1 MLDEVG
7 SNHSD
12 LYALL
17 RALLERTAE
26 IDGTLRSD
34 PHAAVRDITKL
45 MLLFLTKLSEY
56 MADGSPSRVTHG
68 AALVSLVL
76 AFEDRD
82 RGIVNP
88 VLLPKAEDRRK
99 GNNLRQ
105 EVMFA
110 RVQSALASELLF
122 RAGRG
127 KEEADKEVA
136 ELLGKDHRLF
146 TGHSGETWRIV
157 KRWRENIDS
166 GDYPDAAEKFD
177 YLLEAVLDTIR
188 ARAASGEPSADD
200 LEKAADAA
208 LGELDRYT

>member
-1 MLDEVG
+1 MLDDVG
-7 SNHSD
+7 SQHNG
-12 LYALL
+12 LLALL

-26 IDGTLRSD
+26 IDGTLQTD
-34 PHAAVRDITKL
+34 PHAAVRDIAKL
-45 MLLFLTKLSEY
+45 MLAFLTELSEY
-56 MADGSPSRVTHG
+56 MAGGSPSRVTHG
-68 AALVSLVL
+68 AALVGLVL

-88 VLLPKAEDRRK
+88 VLQPKAEDRRK

-110 RVQSALASELLF
+110 RVQPALASKLLF

-136 ELLGKDHRLF
+136 GLLGKDHRVF
-146 TGHSGETWRIV
+146 TGHSGERWRIV
-157 KRWRENIDS
+157 KRWREDIDS

-177 YLLEAVLDTIR
+177 CLLEAVLDTIR
-188 ARAASGEPSADD
+188 AASGEPSADY
-200 LEKAADAA
+200 LVKAAYAA